1 MNATTG
7 LGAVNPVAVPAYAD
21 PLLWTIAI
29 VALFFEVWVPLRAL
43 RRFGLVD
50 PHFAGPLSV
59 INLCTWIPL
68 LVALDAID
76 TWPDDRLL
84 LGVAVLEL
92 AVFAV
97 ETVLLYHAVRGRFFS
112 KGTRFV
118 PLGVRPCAVAS
129 AVGNVVSLAISA
141 ALPAA
146 IYLSSR

>member
-7 LGAVNPVAVPAYAD
+7 CVLANPVALPAYAD
-21 PLLWTIAI
+21 PLLWGIAI
-29 VALFFEVWVPLRAL
+29 VALFFEVWATLRVL

-50 PHFAGPLSV
+50 PDFAGPLAM
-59 INLCTWIPL
+59 INLCTWIPFL
-68 LVALDAID
+68 IALDAID
-76 TWPDDRLL
+76 AWPDDRLL
-84 LGVAVLEL
+84 LGVVVLEL

-112 KGTRFV
+112 SRTQFV
-118 PLGVRPCAVAS
+118 PLGVRPCALAA
-129 AVGNVVSLAISA
+129 AVGNAVSLAVSA